1 MHPARR
7 NKKKRNNKN
16 NNNNNDINKSLDVIL
31 PKNRRMRKRPAA
43 TNAIYATRKWTE
55 GLKPYELRF
64 PTNMEVPKICWLK
77 ASVSPR
83 QSVHPALM
91 CGLGRWMIDTAR
103 AASRRALK
111 SL

>member
-43 TNAIYATRKWTE
+43 TNAIYASRKWTE

-64 PTNMEVPKICWLK
+64 PTNIEVF
-77 ASVSPR
+77 
-83 QSVHPALM
+83 HEM
-91 CGLGRWMIDTAR
+91 Y
-103 AASRRALK
+103 SRDEAVGGVLNATYA
-111 SL
+111 